1 VKTDIEVMATPDLA
15 RNDSNRAWEQRADH
29 RSLSHRRINHEIMGD
44 TVTFRLATPTT
55 QHEANVMAVKLFC
68 VFAAILAGL
77 IAGGVL

>member
-1 VKTDIEVMATPDLA
+1 
-15 RNDSNRAWEQRADH
+15 
-29 RSLSHRRINHEIMGD
+29 MGD

-77 IAGGVL
+77 IAAGVV